1 MAELSRVRAE
11 DLKIFTRMIKKYRKD
26 ADTISA
32 NFRQNVEDIV
42 ATPRSDIIVAN
53 YVAQGEQIEFKIRL
67 TSDIMK
73 NYFIEHNHE
82 MTKEDIAECMAE
94 LTLH

>member
-1 MAELSRVRAE
+1 MAELSHMHAE
-11 DLKIFTRMIKKYRKD
+11 NLKIFTQMVKKYRKD

-32 NFRQNVEDIV
+32 NFRQNAEDIA
-42 ATPRSDIIVAN
+42 ATPHSDIIVAN

-82 MTKEDIAECMAE
+82 MTMEDIA
-94 LTLH
+94 

>member
-1 MAELSRVRAE
+1 MAELSHMHAE
-11 DLKIFTRMIKKYRKD
+11 NLKIFTQMVKKYRKD

-32 NFRQNVEDIV
+32 NFRQNVEDIA

-94 LTLH
+94 LTSH